1 MAALQ
6 EQLRSAHDSVS
17 DSYSMVAQAQA
28 TCVSEVD
35 KARAKEAASR
45 KDARAAQEALQAEV
59 KKIQRHLAG
68 VTGIKDSEIERL
80 ATRVST
86 LEMTLK
92 TRNGE
97 SVSLQLEVEVNL
109 CVVYVC
115 GCIHYVYVYR
125 HVCICMYIFFCTFIY
140 EYIYVYICI
149 YTYICICV
157 HNCVN

>member
-1 MAALQ
+1 VAALQ

-109 CVVYVC
+109 CV
-115 GCIHYVYVYR
+115 
-125 HVCICMYIFFCTFIY
+125 CICLWMYTLCL
-140 EYIYVYICI
+140 CI
-149 YTYICICV
+149 
-157 HNCVN
+157 